1 MIKIIHLAKI
11 NKLLAGFV
19 LSCLLVAVFNSAN
32 FAAAG
37 IVLNDIQGHWAQTDI
52 NRAVDAGYVKGYT
65 DATFRPNTPVK
76 RSEFITMLNAA
87 FGVPDGG
94 TGSKFLDVHENDW
107 FAENIWSAVNA
118 GYMGIYTDNILN
130 PNLPI
135 PRQEAAALTANL
147 AGIVAGADAK
157 AFTDADGIAEWA
169 REQINAM
176 VSAGVMDG
184 YPDGSFRPDGKIT
197 RAEAVAL
204 INRAQTYSGSRK
216 VTALLK
222 VTGSIVNIRSGP
234 DTSYS
239 VLKKAYGGDMLDA
252 SLLSAN
258 NWYKVNVGGTAGWVI
273 GSYVSAV
280 KLIDVEDKGGE
291 PNGQGGAASDQN
303 GNVSRGGDAGRGTVI
318 GSETTGSAIQTGGTG
333 TDGSGS
339 GTNNSAGLDQNGMN
353 GRLVVIDAGHGGY
366 DDGATGPSGTREKDI
381 TLSIALK
388 LSELLKGAGYNTLL
402 TRSDDTFV
410 SLPDRSLKAN
420 ASKADI
426 FVSIHCNSSEYH
438 TGHGTEVYTEPDRL
452 SPVYKQQE
460 ISRYLAGLVQNELS
474 KALGLTDRGTKEKDL
489 AVCRETNL
497 PAILVETAF
506 IDNREEELLLNDPSF
521 QDKAAAAVKQGID
534 RYFFEK

>member
-76 RSEFITMLNAA
+76 RSEFVTMLNAA

-366 DDGATGPSGTREKDI
+366 DDGATGPDGLKEKNI

-521 QDKAAAAVKQGID
+521 QDKAAAAIKQGID

>member
-147 AGIVAGADAK
+147 AGIVAGADVK

-280 KLIDVEDKGGE
+280 KSIDVENKGGDT
-291 PNGQGGAASDQN
+291 NGQGGAASGQN
-303 GNVSRGGDAGRGTVI
+303 GNVSRGGDAGRGTVT
-318 GSETTGSAIQTGGTG
+318 GSETTGSAIQTGDTG

-366 DDGATGPSGTREKDI
+366 DDGATGPDGLKEKNI

-521 QDKAAAAVKQGID
+521 QDKATAAIKQAID